1 MHVKK
6 FEANS
11 LDEAFKKIKQDLGP
25 DAIILKTVTN
35 KGVKGIFKKSK
46 IEITAAISEK
56 NYTKKAKVDSVLD
69 DGEKKKFYSGTA
81 NVISNMIDNYDTHD
95 TDKKNDSGKPMG
107 YGNIAIN
114 RSVRTVKNIENK
126 VKSGLDIFLNNT
138 PKEEKEE
145 ELNKSPVP
153 QSTPIK
159 KISHSADPYKELY
172 ELQKGKVDS
181 LEKNL
186 YQLKQEVL
194 NMDVKGPEGVY
205 QLRTLLRSFGI
216 AERYITNV
224 CKKSLFEL
232 KKEELEDFDVVVEFA
247 LKEMLKGIKVDL
259 PIFSLKEAA
268 DEPVVMV
275 LLGGKATGQTSM
287 ICKMSALKPDSV
299 IIRCKGD
306 GQGFAEKMF
315 GFHIIDVHTVSE
327 IIAQAKKMLDM
338 GKSVF
343 IDYQNISMDVDET
356 KKFIDGLRR
365 AFKMVEVLISIS
377 AIHSEVYSQKKIKEY
392 RPLADGIV
400 VSGLDLCLNFGG
412 LFNIAE
418 DAFDLPFKFFGTG
431 EVIPDDI
438 ETATPE
444 RILAGIFQLG

>member
-11 LDEAFKKIKQDLGP
+11 LDEAFKKIKQELGP

-56 NYTKKAKVDSVLD
+56 NYTKKVKVDAVMD
-69 DGEKKKFYSGTA
+69 NEQKKKFYSGTA
-81 NVISNMIDNYDTHD
+81 NIISNMIDNYDEHNSTAPP
-95 TDKKNDSGKPMG
+95 SGG

-114 RSVRTVKNIENK
+114 RPVKMIKNIENK
-126 VKSGLDIFLNNT
+126 VKSGLDVFLNDNV
-138 PKEEKEE
+138 EEKKEALE
-145 ELNKSPVP
+145 KKPEPEKAEIKKTIYSQDLNKEIYDL
-153 QSTPIK
+153 QNQKIENLEK
-159 KISHSADPYKELY
+159 KLY
-172 ELQKGKVDS
+172 ELKKEILDMDS
-181 LEKNL
+181 T
-186 YQLKQEVL
+186 
-194 NMDVKGPEGVY
+194 GPRGIF
-205 QLRTLLRSFGI
+205 QLRSVLRSFGI
-216 AERYITNV
+216 SEKYITEI

-232 KKEELEDFDVVVEFA
+232 SKDKLEDADAVFDFA
-247 LKEMLKGIKVDL
+247 LKEMLDVVKVAL

-287 ICKMSALKPDSV
+287 ICKMSVLKPDSV
-299 IIRCKGD
+299 IVRYKNNN
-306 GQGFAEKMF
+306 QEFVEKMF
-315 GFHIIDVHTVSE
+315 DFNVIEAHTISE
-327 IIAQAKKMLDM
+327 IILQTKKALDA

-343 IDYQNISMDVDET
+343 IDYQNISTEVDET

-365 AFKMVEVLISIS
+365 AFKMVEVLVSIS
-377 AIHSEVYSQKKIKEY
+377 AIHSEVYNQQKIKEY
-392 RPLADGIV
+392 RSLTDGIV
-400 VSGLDLCLNFGG
+400 VSNLDLCLNFGS

-418 DAFDLPFKFFGTG
+418 TSSELPFKFFGTG
-431 EVIPDDI
+431 DVVPDDI
-438 ETATPE
+438 ETATAE